1 VCRRFGEKLQE
12 SEECSVSGVDA
23 KVENPPEGCP
33 MKRTQVWG
41 VVTGS
46 LAAFV
51 LAIALGQDV
60 RGAARIVATPSTP
73 PEVEVSRSS
82 DPSPSTTPGPD
93 VTPTPTPAVSPTTT
107 PSATPVPA
115 PTEEPPGVP
124 FDALIQA
131 QMAWD
136 QLEMFEPGP
145 APDPTWSAEF
155 DGGQLVNWEP
165 VQTSWLAMWE
175 VDVPSPGGSVTA
187 TVTAG
192 PSDRFRVVD
201 VMCMVGSTFT
211 QIPSTV
217 HGQSVVFAFDAVP
230 DGHST
235 YECYFTFDPA
245 LLPRPTPYPNSP
257 SLPPTDT
264 VVSGAIRELDGS
276 GWLPPAMLVGV
287 VAGAI
292 FYAAGSRRPVKPS

>member
-1 VCRRFGEKLQE
+1 
-12 SEECSVSGVDA
+12 
-23 KVENPPEGCP
+23 
-33 MKRTQVWG
+33 MKRTQVCG

-60 RGAARIVATPSTP
+60 RGAASIVATPSTP
-73 PEVEVSRSS
+73 PELEVS
-82 DPSPSTTPGPD
+82 PSPDASPSSSPGPD

-107 PSATPVPA
+107 ASATPVPT

-131 QMAWD
+131 QMAWE

-155 DGGQLVNWEP
+155 DGGQLVNSEP
-165 VQTSWLAMWE
+165 VQTYWLAMWE
-175 VDVPSPGGSVTA
+175 VDVPSPGGLVTA

-192 PSDRFRVVD
+192 PPDKFRVVD
-201 VMCMVGSTFT
+201 VICMDGSTFT

-230 DGHST
+230 DGHSA

-257 SLPPTDT
+257 SLPPTDS
-264 VVSGAIRELDGS
+264 VVHGAIREVNGS
-276 GWLPPAMLVGV
+276 GWLPPAILVGV

-292 FYAAGSRRPVKPS
+292 FHSAGSRRRGKPG